1 MSDRTARSP
10 LISAINAR
18 LFYGWVILAIAGIG
32 IFASG
37 PGQSH
42 IFSVFIGPIGDDLGI
57 SATAIASAYGLATLV
72 AALGLPLMGRLV
84 DRHGTRRMLSV
95 SAILLG
101 AACIAFGFVPS
112 AVMLAFG
119 FAALRFFGQGSLM
132 LNCGN
137 LVSQWFE
144 KRRGLALSLMMLGFS
159 LSMAVHPALS
169 EWLIEQVGWR
179 QAYLWLGLM
188 TWVLL
193 VPLVAV
199 FVRHRP
205 EDVGLV
211 PDGNGGGATG
221 ASRVSDADVG
231 MTLGEALGTPAFYII
246 GAGLFA
252 ITMLVT
258 ALHFF
263 QVSIMVEHGLDRSLA
278 ARVFTIAAV
287 TMVVAMPLYGRLLD
301 IAESRYMFALGLAI
315 QAAALVAMTVTYDL
329 AGAVFYG
336 VIFGCNNAASLSLFS
351 FMWPRYF
358 GRKHLGSI
366 QGTGQMIMVV
376 GASLGPLP
384 LGAAYDLF
392 GDFDAALRILAVL
405 PLACAVLALFLR
417 TPAAMVA
424 RRAVAQP

>member
-1 MSDRTARSP
+1 
-10 LISAINAR
+10 
-18 LFYGWVILAIAGIG
+18 
-32 IFASG
+32 
-37 PGQSH
+37 
-42 IFSVFIGPIGDDLGI
+42 
-57 SATAIASAYGLATLV
+57 
-72 AALGLPLMGRLV
+72 
-84 DRHGTRRMLSV
+84 
-95 SAILLG
+95 
-101 AACIAFGFVPS
+101 
-112 AVMLAFG
+112 
-119 FAALRFFGQGSLM
+119 
-132 LNCGN
+132 
-137 LVSQWFE
+137 
-144 KRRGLALSLMMLGFS
+144 MMLGFS

-169 EWLIEQVGWR
+169 EWLIGQVGWR

-193 VPLVAV
+193 VPLVTV
-199 FVRHRP
+199 FVRHKP
-205 EDVGLV
+205 EDVGLA
-211 PDGNGGGATG
+211 PDGADGAGAAAGG
-221 ASRVSDADVG
+221 RMSDADVG
-231 MTLGEALGTPAFYII
+231 MTLGEALRTPAFYII

-263 QVSIMVEHGLDRSLA
+263 QVSILVAHGLNRSLA

-301 IAESRYMFALGLAI
+301 AVESRYMFALGLAI
-315 QAAALVAMTVTYDL
+315 QALALVSMAAAHSL
-329 AGAVFYG
+329 AGAVVYG

-358 GRKHLGSI
+358 GRRHLGSI

-392 GDFDAALRILAVL
+392 GGFDAALRILAVL

-417 TPAAMVA
+417 NFLLFNNRHLDQLFNGVRTSVHARPSFCFMPPERRPAS
-424 RRAVAQP
+424 RRRNGASPVMCISSR

>member
-1 MSDRTARSP
+1 MSDRTARNP
-10 LISAINAR
+10 MISAINER
-18 LFYGWVILAIAGIG
+18 VFYGWVILAIAGIG

-42 IFSVFIGPIGDDLGI
+42 GFSVFIGPIGDDLGI

-72 AALGLPLMGRLV
+72 AALGLPVMGRLV

-101 AACIAFGFVPS
+101 AACIAFGLVPS

-159 LSMAVHPALS
+159 LSMAVHPALG
-169 EWLIEQVGWR
+169 EWLIGQVGWR

-205 EDVGLV
+205 EDVGLA
-211 PDGNGGGATG
+211 PDGEDSAGATG
-221 ASRVSDADVG
+221 A
-231 MTLGEALGTPAFYII
+231 TI
-246 GAGLFA
+246 GAGLFT

-258 ALHFF
+258 AFHFF
-263 QVSIMVEHGLDRSLA
+263 QVSIMVEHGLDRSLG
-278 ARVFTIAAV
+278 ARIFTISAV

-301 IAESRYMFALGLAI
+301 MVESRYMFALGLAI
-315 QAAALVAMTVTYDL
+315 QGAALVSMAATHDL
-329 AGAVFYG
+329 GGAVFYG
-336 VIFGCNNAASLSLFS
+336 VVFGFNNAASLSLFG

-376 GASLGPLP
+376 GASMGPLP

-417 TPAAMVA
+417 TPAAMATA
-424 RRAVAQP
+424 RGAVAQP